1 MARPLRLEFP
11 GAVYHLTSRG
21 NARQKIFLTDA
32 DRELFLQEV
41 VVVRP
46 AARPTRTENLCRLR
60 LWARAET
67 VIQGALLGW
76 LTIGSCR
83 TIKKCGAEY
92 IFNERNWWYKGQT
105 TV

>member
-46 AARPTRTENLCRLR
+46 AARPTPDGKFMPFE
-60 LWARAET
+60 
-67 VIQGALLGW
+67 VM
-76 LTIGSCR
+76 GSC
-83 TIKKCGAEY
+83 
-92 IFNERNWWYKGQT
+92 
-105 TV
+105 